1 MSFCCKT
8 ELRLKKTD
16 SHIKKIVLKRTV
28 NKSSFNKHQSS
39 IKKKIIMLK
48 KDKLK
53 ITIQILFTATLIP
66 ILLLEHF
73 AEVDG

>member
-39 IKKKIIMLK
+39 IKKKNYNVK
-48 KDKLK
+48 KR
-53 ITIQILFTATLIP
+53 
-66 ILLLEHF
+66 
-73 AEVDG
+73 